1 MITNPKHPTNMG
13 KTYYTYEG
21 KKKSLGG
28 LSKMFNDLV
37 LVEDEWV
44 EAVRANFRMKGYQQF
59 LTFVK
64 AVVRNELSI
73 DLTDAQAWLVIHDI
87 TNDGVPMALRDV
99 SNDEDANAAK
109 ILKGAVGAVANTVM
123 APVEATMQAVQAPF
137 KKSTRDDV
145 IEQELPESDPVEE

>member
-1 MITNPKHPTNMG
+1 MITNPKHPSNMG

-44 EAVRANFRMKGYQQF
+44 EAVRSNFRVKGYQQF
-59 LTFVK
+59 LAFVK
-64 AVVRNELSI
+64 AVVRNEISI

-87 TNDGVPMALRDV
+87 TNDGVPMALRDI

-109 ILKGAVGAVANTVM
+109 ILRSAVNAVANTVM
-123 APVEATMQAVQAPF
+123 APVDATVQAVQAPF
-137 KKSTRDDV
+137 KKKTDEQIS
-145 IEQELPESDPVEE
+145 QELPDPETLDE

>member
-1 MITNPKHPTNMG
+1 MITNPKHPSNMG

-44 EAVRANFRMKGYQQF
+44 DAVMTEFRNRGYQH
-59 LTFVK
+59 LLKWVK
-64 AVVRNELSI
+64 SVVREACSI

-87 TNDGVPMALRDV
+87 TNDGVPMALRDIT
-99 SNDEDANAAK
+99 NDEDANSAK
-109 ILKGAVGAVANTVM
+109 ILRSAVNAVANTVM
-123 APVEATMQAVQAPF
+123 APVDATVQAVQAPF
-137 KKSTRDDV
+137 KRKTDEQ
-145 IEQELPESDPVEE
+145 ITQELPEPEVLDE

>member
-1 MITNPKHPTNMG
+1 MG

-44 EAVRANFRMKGYQQF
+44 EAVRSNFRVKGYQQF
-59 LTFVK
+59 LAFVK
-64 AVVRNELSI
+64 AVVRNEISI

-87 TNDGVPMALRDV
+87 TNDGVPMALRDI

-109 ILKGAVGAVANTVM
+109 ILRSAVNAVANTVM
-123 APVEATMQAVQAPF
+123 APVDATVQAVQAPF
-137 KKSTRDDV
+137 KKKTDEQIS
-145 IEQELPESDPVEE
+145 QELPEPETLDE

>member
-1 MITNPKHPTNMG
+1 MG
-13 KTYYTYEG
+13 KSYYTYEG

-44 EAVRANFRMKGYQQF
+44 EAVRGQFRQSGYQHF
-59 LTFVK
+59 LAFVK
-64 AVVRNELSI
+64 KMVRHELSV

-109 ILKGAVGAVANTVM
+109 ILKNAVGVVANTVM
-123 APVEATMQAVQAPF
+123 APVDATVQAMQAPF
-137 KKSTRDDV
+137 KKSTRDQEIAD
-145 IEQELPESDPVEE
+145 ELPSEETVEE

>member
-1 MITNPKHPTNMG
+1 MITNPKHSRYMG
-13 KTYYTYEG
+13 KKYYTYEG

-44 EAVRANFRMKGYQQF
+44 EAVRSNFRLKGYQQF
-59 LTFVK
+59 LAFVK

-87 TNDGVPMALRDV
+87 TNDGVPMALRDTT
-99 SNDEDANAAK
+99 NDEDANAAT
-109 ILKGAVGAVANTVM
+109 ILKSAVGAVANTMM
-123 APVEATMQAVQAPF
+123 APLEATAQAVQKPF

-145 IEQELPESDPVEE
+145 AEDLPTEETLDD

>member
-1 MITNPKHPTNMG
+1 MITNPKHPNNMG

-44 EAVRANFRMKGYQQF
+44 EAVRGQFRQSGYQHF
-59 LTFVK
+59 LHFVK
-64 AVVRNELSI
+64 KMVRHELSI

-145 IEQELPESDPVEE
+145 IEKELPNSDPVEE

>member
-1 MITNPKHPTNMG
+1 MITNPKHPSNMG

-44 EAVRANFRMKGYQQF
+44 EAVRSNFRVKGYQQF
-59 LTFVK
+59 LAFVK
-64 AVVRNELSI
+64 AVVRNEISI

-87 TNDGVPMALRDV
+87 TNDGVPMALRDI

-109 ILKGAVGAVANTVM
+109 ILRSAVNAVANTVM
-123 APVEATMQAVQAPF
+123 APVDATVQAVQAPF
-137 KKSTRDDV
+137 KKKTDEQIS
-145 IEQELPESDPVEE
+145 QELPEPETLDE

>member
-1 MITNPKHPTNMG
+1 MIANPKHSRYMG
-13 KTYYTYEG
+13 KKYYTYEG

-44 EAVRANFRMKGYQQF
+44 EAVRSNFRLKGYQQF
-59 LTFVK
+59 LAFVK

-87 TNDGVPMALRDV
+87 TNDGVPMALRDTT
-99 SNDEDANAAK
+99 NDEDANAAT
-109 ILKGAVGAVANTVM
+109 ILKSAVGAVANTMM
-123 APVEATMQAVQAPF
+123 APLEATAQAVQKPF

-145 IEQELPESDPVEE
+145 AEDLPTEETLDD